1 MAVRLIVPMEAAPGK
16 RDELIQAL
24 RTLSRDVLQESGC
37 EQFEL
42 YQSTERP
49 DQLAL
54 LELWID
60 ETTQKAHSELNRKRG
75 NTSASL
81 TKGTAQYERYITQP

>member
-1 MAVRLIVPMEAAPGK
+1 MAVRIIVPIEAAAGK

-24 RTLSRDVLQESGC
+24 QALSIEVRQESGC

-54 LELWID
+54 LELWTD
-60 ETTQKAHSELNRKRG
+60 ETAQKAHSELNRKRG

-81 TKGTAQYERYITQP
+81 TRGATQYERYITQS